1 MGISFIIKTIKY
13 WVDNIFREKVEPIK
27 GSVLY
32 SDLYFAV
39 EHSGIYIGNNQISN
53 IVVDGFM
60 QSTVKSSSPQSFVD
74 GGWMHN
80 KIYVSC
86 DKSGAVG
93 DSEVS
98 TYAKNSVGEKDFYG
112 LVFSN
117 CHEFSEK
124 CLYLSNTKQKNNTQ
138 LNFDLFMPNETWELT
153 LNSLKLSAKSQL
165 GATKWRLW
173 DNGQNNLNEGS
184 QPNFGELGE
193 NLYDMELSE
202 NSIDELGKGQ
212 EELDK
217 YLEEISD
224 ENIPNEAIK
233 EIEEYQEKLKK
244 VQEKYKEAREFIK
257 EMEQPFSYN
266 DLLNIKGLDFS
277 KLVEEFKYN
286 KQIDEIIRKL
296 GNDYISK
303 EKKETLNRRMPSEVY
318 GVHKSNDLS
327 RIFPSELLG
336 IDDEDLE
343 YLFYAKYLESN
354 LLSYELDGENRSV
367 ESSKTKGPIVVCF
380 DSSGSMKGKPILKAR
395 ALLFSISKIL
405 KKENR
410 EMYVLM
416 FSNKN
421 QIRELHIK
429 SNSNSRKL
437 LQFLYSSFD
446 GSTNFETPLK
456 RSFEIIEDKKEF
468 ENADIL
474 MVTDGRCDISDDFRN
489 RLLNKKQTLGF
500 EIYTVICK
508 NEIVRDEYSSEV
520 VKI

>member
-1 MGISFIIKTIKY
+1 MVINFAIKTIKY
-13 WVDNIFREKVEPIK
+13 WIDNMFRDKVEPVE

-53 IVVDGFM
+53 IVVNGFM
-60 QSTVKSSSPQSFVD
+60 ESTVKSSSPQSFVD

-80 KIYVSC
+80 KIYISC
-86 DKSGAVG
+86 DSSGAVG
-93 DSEVS
+93 DLEVS
-98 TYAKNSVGEKDFYG
+98 EYAENSVGEKAFYG

-124 CLYLSNTKQKNNTQ
+124 CLYQSDTTKKGNIQ
-138 LNFDLFMPNETWELT
+138 FDVDLFMPNETWERT
-153 LNSLKLSAKSQL
+153 LNSLKSSAKEQL

-173 DNGQNNLNEGS
+173 DAGNTSSNEGLY
-184 QPNFGELGE
+184 PNFGEFGDE
-193 NLYDMELSE
+193 LYDEEL
-202 NSIDELGKGQ
+202 NDDSIDELGKG
-212 EELDK
+212 EKVLNE
-217 YLEEISD
+217 YLKEISD
-224 ENIPNEAIK
+224 ENIPNKAIK
-233 EIEEYQEKLKK
+233 EIEDYKEKLKK
-244 VQEKYKEAREFIK
+244 VQKKYDEAKEFIQ

-266 DLLNIKGLDFS
+266 DLINIKNKDFL
-277 KLVEEFKYN
+277 KLTKQLKSN
-286 KQIDEIIRKL
+286 KKIKKIIHKL
-296 GNDYISK
+296 GNSYISEK
-303 EKKETLNRRMPSEVY
+303 KKETQSRQMPNELH

-327 RIFPSELLG
+327 RVFPSELLG

-367 ESSKTKGPIVVCF
+367 DNSKTKGPIVVCF

-410 EMYVLM
+410 EMYILM
-416 FSNKN
+416 FGNQN
-421 QIRELHIK
+421 QIKEIHV
-429 SNSNSRKL
+429 NSSDNSRKL
-437 LQFLYSSFD
+437 LQFLYSLFD
-446 GSTNFETPLK
+446 GGTNFETPLN

-474 MVTDGRCDISDDFRN
+474 MVTDGRCDISDDFKSK
-489 RLLNKKQTLGF
+489 LLNKKQILGF
-500 EIYTVICK
+500 EIYTIICHG
-508 NEIVRDEYSSEV
+508 EIISDNYSSE
-520 VKI
+520 IIGI

>member
-1 MGISFIIKTIKY
+1 MGISFGIKTIKY
-13 WVDNIFREKVEPIK
+13 WIDNIFRDKVEPIE

-32 SDLYFAV
+32 SDLYFVV

-60 QSTVKSSSPQSFVD
+60 ESTVKSSSPQNFVN

-86 DKSGAVG
+86 DNSGVVG
-93 DSEVS
+93 DFEVS
-98 TYAKNSVGEKDFYG
+98 TYAENSVGEKAFYG
-112 LVFSN
+112 LIFSN

-124 CLYLSNTKQKNNTQ
+124 CLYQSDTTQKGNAQ
-138 LNFDLFMPNETWELT
+138 FDFDLFLPNETWERT
-153 LNSLKLSAKSQL
+153 LNSLKSSAKEQL

-173 DNGQNNLNEGS
+173 DGGGIDSDEGFY
-184 QPNFGELGE
+184 PNFGELGDE
-193 NLYDMELSE
+193 LYNEKLNE
-202 NSIDELGKGQ
+202 NSMDELGKGK
-212 EELDK
+212 EELHE
-217 YLEEISD
+217 YLKEISD

-233 EIEEYQEKLKK
+233 EIEDYREKLNK
-244 VQEKYKEAREFIK
+244 VQEKYEEAKEFIK
-257 EMEQPFSYN
+257 EMEEPFSYN
-266 DLLNIKGLDFS
+266 DLINIKNKDFS
-277 KLVEEFKYN
+277 KLTKQLKSN
-286 KQIDEIIRKL
+286 KKIKKIIHKL
-296 GNDYISK
+296 GNNYISE
-303 EKKETLNRRMPSEVY
+303 EKKETQSRRMPNEVH
-318 GVHKSNDLS
+318 GVQRSNDLS
-327 RIFPSELLG
+327 RVFPSELLG

-354 LLSYELDGENRSV
+354 LLSYKLDGEEDSLEN
-367 ESSKTKGPIVVCF
+367 SKTKGPIVVCF
-380 DSSGSMKGKPILKAR
+380 DSSGSMRGKPILKAR

-416 FSNKN
+416 FGSQK
-421 QIRELHIK
+421 QIREIHVK
-429 SNSNSRKL
+429 SRDNSRKL

-446 GSTNFETPLK
+446 GGTDFETPLK

-474 MVTDGRCDISDDFRN
+474 MVTDGRCDISNDFKN

-500 EIYTVICK
+500 EVYTVICH
-508 NEIVRDEYSSEV
+508 NEIVVDDYSSEV
-520 VKI
+520 VGI

>member
-1 MGISFIIKTIKY
+1 MGINFIIKTIKY
-13 WVDNIFREKVEPIK
+13 WIDNVFRDKVEPVE

-60 QSTVKSSSPQSFVD
+60 DSTVKSSSPQSFVD

-86 DKSGAVG
+86 NSSGAVG
-93 DSEVS
+93 DLEVS
-98 TYAKNSVGEKDFYG
+98 TYAKNSVGEKSFYG

-124 CLYLSNTKQKNNTQ
+124 CLYQSDTQQNNSTQ
-138 LNFDLFMPNETWELT
+138 LDLNLFIPNETWELT
-153 LNSLKLSAKSQL
+153 LKSLKSSAKSQL

-173 DNGQNNLNEGS
+173 DNSHNNLNEGF
-184 QPNFGELGE
+184 QPNFEELE
-193 NLYDMELSE
+193 EDLYDMELSE
-202 NSIDELGKGQ
+202 NSIDELGEGQ
-212 EELDK
+212 EELEE
-217 YLEEISD
+217 YLEEIYD

-233 EIEEYQEKLKK
+233 KIEEYQEKLKK
-244 VQEKYKEAREFIK
+244 VQEKYEEAKEFI
-257 EMEQPFSYN
+257 EELEQPFSYN
-266 DLLNIKGLDFS
+266 DLLNIKNQDFS
-277 KLVEEFKYN
+277 KFVEEFKSN
-286 KQIDEIIRKL
+286 KEIDEIIRKL
-296 GNDYISK
+296 GNNYISK
-303 EKKETLNRRMPSEVY
+303 EKKETLNRRMPNEVH

-327 RIFPSELLG
+327 RVFPCELLS

-343 YLFYAKYLESN
+343 YLFYAKFLESN
-354 LLSYELDGENRSV
+354 LLSYELDGKNYSFDN
-367 ESSKTKGPIVVCF
+367 SKTKGPIVVCF
-380 DSSGSMKGKPILKAR
+380 DTSRSMKGKPILKAR
-395 ALLFSISKIL
+395 ALLFSINKIL

-410 EMYVLM
+410 EMYILI
-416 FSNKN
+416 FGNQN
-421 QIRELHIK
+421 QIREIHVNR
-429 SNSNSRKL
+429 SDNSRKL

-446 GSTNFETPLK
+446 GGTNFETPLK

-474 MVTDGRCDISDDFRN
+474 MVTDGRCDISDDFKKI
-489 RLLNKKQTLGF
+489 LLNKKQTLGF
-500 EIYTVICK
+500 EIYTIICE
-508 NEIVRDEYSSEV
+508 NEIVRDDYSSEV